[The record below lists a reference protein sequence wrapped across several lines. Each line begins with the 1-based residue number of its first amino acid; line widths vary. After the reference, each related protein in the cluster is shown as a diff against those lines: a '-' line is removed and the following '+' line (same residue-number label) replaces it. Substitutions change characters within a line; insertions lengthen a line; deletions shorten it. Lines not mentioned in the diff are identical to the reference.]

1 MPKMG
6 FSGYFT
12 AYTKLKSDFKPLQ
25 KIFPDG
31 IPVLFIQK
39 IEGKLSDEITYFWEI
54 PEEVLTEE
62 EKVKTYEF
70 FAILNG
76 LSIEKLTSTQ
86 LTIPNTSLRM
96 VLSRSLEKIDIELE
110 YFKQLV
116 FKQATLN
123 KDNFKVSFNYTQLH
137 LVNVSCCLAIAS
149 KAFEEYHLCLIKD
162 ASDSFTEF
170 LTENCEE
177 LKTFYEEIKK
187 GTLTK
192 NLTRHKE

>member
-1 MPKMG
+1 MPKIG

-12 AYTKLKSDFKPLQ
+12 AYPKLKSDFKPLQ

-39 IEGKLSDEITYFWEI
+39 IEGESSDEITYFWEI

-62 EKVKTYEF
+62 EKEKTYEF
-70 FAILNG
+70 FAILSG
-76 LSIEKLTSTQ
+76 LSIEELTSTQ

-96 VLSRSLEKIDIELE
+96 VLSRQIEEIDIELE
-110 YFKQLV
+110 YLKQLV
-116 FKQATLN
+116 FKQAKLN
-123 KDNFKVSFNYTQLH
+123 NDNYKISFNYTQLH
-137 LVNVSCCLAIAS
+137 LINVSCCLAIAS
-149 KAFEEYHLCLIKD
+149 KAFDGYHMCLIKD

-170 LTENCEE
+170 LTENSEE
-177 LKTFYEEIKK
+177 LKTFYEKIKT

-192 NLTRHKE
+192 NLTKRQE